1 MKRFAFYITVLF
13 LTFVFSVAVTKIY
26 FIWDVQFRETGRGS
40 IRMCEDGG
48 GGLIAYKSYDGERL
62 AFYRAR
68 FSSAETAKNC
78 FQFKVQNAARIVERE
93 PLYDETGEKIAGERI
108 VALYNE
114 PPESIVRQSAVII
127 SLDEDRIFEIAST
140 SLRHALI
147 YDKRT
152 RKY

>member
-1 MKRFAFYITVLF
+1 MKCFAFYIATLF
-13 LTFVFSVAVTKIY
+13 LTFVFSVAVTKVY
-26 FIWDVQFRETGRGS
+26 FIWNIQFDEIARGS
-40 IRMCEDGG
+40 VLMCEDGS

-68 FSSAETAKNC
+68 FSSAETARSC
-78 FQFKVQNAARIVERE
+78 FQFKLQNAAHIVESE
-93 PLYDETGEKIAGERI
+93 PLYDETGVKVVGKRV

-114 PPESIVRQSAVII
+114 PPESIVKQSAVII
-127 SLDEDRIFEIAST
+127 NLDEDGIFEIAST

-152 RKY
+152 RE

>member
-1 MKRFAFYITVLF
+1 MKCLAFYITILL
-13 LTFVFSVAVTKIY
+13 LTLIFSVAITKIY
-26 FIWDVQFRETGRGS
+26 FIWNVQFEETARGS
-40 IRMCEDGG
+40 VAMCEDGG

-62 AFYRAR
+62 AFYRAH
-68 FSSAETAKNC
+68 FSSAETARNC
-78 FQFKVQNAARIVERE
+78 FLFKLQNAARIVERE
-93 PLYDETGEKIAGERI
+93 PLYNKTGEKIAGERI

-152 RKY
+152 REY